1 MMKEWINMSNTE
13 IRMKM
18 QTMEMEYESVKN
30 KINVLIDELDRLDN
44 EYEQAKKELIK
55 RSK

>member
-1 MMKEWINMSNTE
+1 MKEWINMSNTE

>member
-1 MMKEWINMSNTE
+1 MTRDWTNMSNTE

-30 KINVLIDELDRLDN
+30 KISVLIDELDRLDN
-44 EYEQAKKELIK
+44 EYEQAKKELNK